1 MIEPRDL
8 FVQATILTNTT
19 TLQELYFQTQ
29 QPGLICEDYGP
40 TYVQRHALNL
50 RRNLRTQE
58 NRARNLN

>member
-1 MIEPRDL
+1 M
-8 FVQATILTNTT
+8 QATILTNTT

-40 TYVQRHALNL
+40 TYVQRRALNL